1 MNALSN
7 LKILDFTTL
16 LPGPFATMQ
25 LADMGA
31 DVIKV
36 SSPSKYDLVL
46 ESEPKIGEKSANLLW
61 LNRNKKTLALNLK
74 TKEAIDIV
82 KDLIK
87 EYDILVEQF
96 RPGVMEKLGLGY
108 EELKEINPRLIY
120 CSITGYG
127 QTGPMSMKAGHDINY
142 LAKSGMMSF

>member
-16 LPGPFATMQ
+16 LPGPYASMI

-31 DVIKV
+31 DVIKI

-46 ESEPKIGEKSANLLW
+46 EEGPKIDERSANLLW

-74 TKEAIDIV
+74 TKEAIKIV
-82 KDLIK
+82 
-87 EYDILVEQF
+87 
-96 RPGVMEKLGLGY
+96 EKLIGEKGL
-108 EELKEINPRLIY
+108 I
-120 CSITGYG
+120 
-127 QTGPMSMKAGHDINY
+127 Q
-142 LAKSGMMSF
+142 F